1 MLAKTTQKLASLSQA
16 NFGPTAL
23 LIILIIF
30 MSEELIPAE
39 ELDEALKRCP
49 EWEAEGET
57 ITRTIEF
64 EEYMEAIDFVNDLAE
79 IVNEKRLR
87 NMLAKTTQKLA
98 SLSQANFGPTALLI
112 ILIIF
117 MSEELIPAEELDEAL
132 KRCPEWEAEGETIT
146 RTIEFEEYMEAI
158 DFVNDLAEIVNEA
171 QHFPEIDIR
180 DLTVTIRLKTIDAG
194 GVTDIDVELAK
205 RIDTLVD

>member
-39 ELDEALKRCP
+39 ELDESLKRCP
-49 EWEAEGET
+49 EWEAEG
-57 ITRTIEF
+57 
-64 EEYMEAIDFVNDLAE
+64 D
-79 IVNEKRLR
+79 
-87 NMLAKTTQKLA
+87 
-98 SLSQANFGPTALLI
+98 
-112 ILIIF
+112 
-117 MSEELIPAEELDEAL
+117 
-132 KRCPEWEAEGETIT
+132 TIT